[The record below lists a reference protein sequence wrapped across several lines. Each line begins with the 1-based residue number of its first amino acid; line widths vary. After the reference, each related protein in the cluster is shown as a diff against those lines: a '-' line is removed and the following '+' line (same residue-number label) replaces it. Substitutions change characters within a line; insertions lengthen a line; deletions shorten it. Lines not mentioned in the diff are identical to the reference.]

1 MLGSCLG
8 LPLAASVSLPQL
20 CFSSISETEMPHKGA
35 DQKNITTSHARMHIN
50 ALQLSLTWNRTNNEQ
65 SDLLLFFNLLI
76 FHCALPLLVGISM
89 PKKKVNH

>member
-1 MLGSCLG
+1 MGREISVLGSCLG

-65 SDLLLFFNLLI
+65 SDLLLFLTFSFFTVLFPYL
-76 FHCALPLLVGISM
+76 
-89 PKKKVNH
+89 